1 MRSAGIIAS
10 ITVTDPGPYEQAIQ
24 THGAQV
30 CVRGGKV
37 QVQVLGGAG
46 DPGRTVVLKFPS
58 VAAAQAFHDRPE
70 YRKARAAR
78 KDAAV
83 VRMVCAE
90 GCQEPDLL

>member
-1 MRSAGIIAS
+1 M
-10 ITVTDPGPYEQAIQ
+10 Q

-37 QVQVLGGAG
+37 QVQVQVQVQVLGGDG
-46 DPGRTVVLKFPS
+46 DPGRAVVLKFPS
-58 VAAAQAFHDRPE
+58 VAAAQAFHDSPE